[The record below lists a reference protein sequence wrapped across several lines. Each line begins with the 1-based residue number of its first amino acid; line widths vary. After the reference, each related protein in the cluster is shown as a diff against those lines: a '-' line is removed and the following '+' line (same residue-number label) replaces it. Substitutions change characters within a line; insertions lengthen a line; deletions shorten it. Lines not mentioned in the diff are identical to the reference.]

1 MGVLIRQSTLAC
13 EQCQDLFQVQNKR
26 NPKKALRRSQT
37 HGVILGKLTG
47 ALLLSHNCYSN
58 HAWLLL
64 IISNNDFPTRSS
76 FNVEPL
82 NKRGPRYLR
91 EANSPRSDLQDFG
104 SNFLHVLGD
113 ESLDLEPLS
122 DQQEVVQVVQADR
135 DVAVVDEL
143 QDVRLQR

>member
-1 MGVLIRQSTLAC
+1 MTNLIKDTTY
-13 EQCQDLFQVQNKR
+13 KR
-26 NPKKALRRSQT
+26 NVGKERRREKPNTWQVLKPQIIDTMTS
-37 HGVILGKLTG
+37 

-82 NKRGPRYLR
+82 NKRGLRYLR